1 MQQYKSIMQ
10 QQKETREQ
18 QKGVMGNGN
27 NFSHT

>member
-18 QKGVMGNGN
+18 QKGVMGNGYN
-27 NFSHT
+27 LSYS